1 MARSENKNN
10 KALSGVHIFRFYSD
24 TVYSFREGQFSLDY
38 YANSAPKIVQD
49 NNATRI

>member
-1 MARSENKNN
+1 ML
-10 KALSGVHIFRFYSD
+10 ALSKIIGIITASTIILVI
-24 TVYSFREGQFSLDY
+24 YSFREGQFSLDY